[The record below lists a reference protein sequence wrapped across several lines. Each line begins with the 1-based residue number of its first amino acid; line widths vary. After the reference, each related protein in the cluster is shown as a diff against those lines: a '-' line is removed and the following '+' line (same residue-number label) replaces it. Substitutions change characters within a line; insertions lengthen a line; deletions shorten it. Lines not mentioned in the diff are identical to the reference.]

1 MLKKELVNWLDTFNN
16 TTVPN
21 LIAKGFKPTPIN
33 AREGLANLTKGFISN
48 IPEVSI
54 IFDDYIYND
63 DYDVPVRIYNPNP
76 NEKLPVLIYFH
87 GGGHMAGS
95 VTVYDPICRK
105 LALKTNHIVVA
116 VEYRLS
122 PENPYPCG
130 LTDSYNSL
138 KYIWNTLD
146 SRNINYIKSLR
157 IGGDSG
163 GGAIVGSIVMK
174 TQFDNNV
181 TIDKMFMI
189 YPSLDYTMTF
199 PSITSNGKGY
209 LLESGKIQ
217 WYFNNY
223 FKSGEDRKLASPIF
237 NEVSENIPNSLIF
250 TAEYCPLRDEG
261 VEYVNKLKNAKVNV
275 LHYNLDNMIHTFM
288 NMEDLCSEECNFVYD
303 KINHFLNSNI

>member
-1 MLKKELVNWLDTFNN
+1 MLKKELVNWLNTFNN

-21 LIAKGFKPTPIN
+21 LIAKGFKATPIN

-48 IPEVSI
+48 IPEIST

-63 DYDVPVRIYNPNP
+63 DYNVPIRIYNPNP
-76 NEKLPVLIYFH
+76 NEKLSVLIYFH

-130 LTDSYNSL
+130 LIDSYNSL

-146 SRNINYIKSLR
+146 SRNINYIKNLR

-174 TQFDNNV
+174 AQFDNNII
-181 TIDKMFMI
+181 IDKMFMI
-189 YPSLDYTMTF
+189 YPSLDYTMSF

-223 FKSGEDRKLASPIF
+223 FKSNEDRKLASPIF
-237 NEVSENIPNSLIF
+237 NEVSKNIPKSLIF

-261 VEYVNKLKNAKVNV
+261 VEYVNKLKNASVNV

-303 KINHFLNSNI
+303 KINLFLNSNI